1 LGTYTL
7 FSNFAVFNS
16 AECADFIE
24 HGYSGEKA
32 PEKTSSAYPLF
43 KEAGLRGIFYL
54 LQSPER
60 VNHLFGPQKKVRG
73 CP

>member
-1 LGTYTL
+1 MPKDTPEPS
-7 FSNFAVFNS
+7 FM
-16 AECADFIE
+16 ADFIE

-32 PEKTSSAYPLF
+32 PEKPSSAYPLF

-60 VNHLFGPQKKVRG
+60 VNQSFRARSAELNTAKLLNSV
-73 CP
+73 